1 MHIHF
6 SIKAI
11 ISALVI
17 AVLFLSFV
25 VIVAPS
31 VLTMYIPTAK
41 AQSSSMPST
50 VWSEFPSFEPQ
61 MLTDYPSA
69 GYLTWNTTYG
79 LYTMDK
85 SFYWFSFKDRYGV
98 QQVSQSVF
106 WINTT
111 ATIDIAK
118 IANVQVTVKNN
129 TVFQVKYSARYKGGG
144 LNTDTVI
151 GNFTVTHTFSKEQ
164 KPKISVQF
172 VKDDIAWSQ
181 GGLGDFNI
189 VWVLLPTKAYLKV
202 NETSAVDYTTYTS
215 MVKIKETTA
224 KEDKKCEIGSSA
236 NPLVWTGSWLL
247 TFWDDVEGV
256 SVLYAGVDKVF
267 GSKGITVVFPTNDGQ
282 IDPSVVGTSTNID
295 ATQNPF
301 QRKSFYAN
309 GRFWVFYYDGSNMV
323 YRTSTDGSTWT
334 VGGSSPI
341 RAASSGYY
349 FSVWFDGT
357 YLHYAYASG
366 SIYYRRGTPNSDGSI
381 TWSAA
386 EQAVSTTYNGVG
398 FPMVSVDSNGYVWVG
413 YQDLDTNTFN
423 TYPYVIKS
431 GNNDGTWGTT
441 PTGFPYQL
449 STTSSSTWR
458 VSVVPLTTGKM
469 LAVYACDGITIKA
482 KRWNGSAWGTEVA
495 TTSAIQY
502 GDYHSA
508 VAQGDDVHLVFLKKT
523 TYDIL
528 YVKYTYSSNSFGA
541 ETTLKASATSSSA
554 PVISIDTS
562 TNNLYVFAAG
572 WISNHIYYIKYTA
585 SSGTWG
591 SWTDWIDES
600 SEVLTGNDV
609 LTCFYQAY
617 GNYIGL
623 VHMTKTASPYNV
635 KFAFLV
641 LNTPPTIGE
650 FQAPTTVYAN
660 KYFFL
665 NATINDADGIA
676 QFVNA
681 TIEINGSIILKW
693 DAITNIFS
701 KTDPNNYCAIDSAN
715 SFNSTIS
722 GNSTAYKL
730 SFKIKLYWNY
740 TEGNISVLVTNTKV
754 FDNQGA
760 SGSNSYVN
768 LFYFEDDLIVYSA
781 SVNDNRINPSQ
792 SITFS
797 GKLYYENTTTP
808 PEDVSGITAKVDL
821 GTTNKGSTTTIGSDG
836 SFSMSFSGE
845 GTVGSYSYTVY
856 SVTDE
861 PSVQNQTINVAVD
874 RMKII
879 LKGANDTRVDINAG
893 SRVYFNATW
902 EYDNALFQGDNGT
915 LYING
920 TAGTWDA
927 TNKYWYIDVTHSSVG
942 AWVYQVSSITDNVY
956 GISTLNDV
964 VGEQQVI
971 WERVKVESSGVL
983 SNRINNVTSTVVYF
997 VLKYEYDSALIT
1009 DGTVLINGTSA
1020 TYNSTSQRWELT
1032 VSNTAIAKNVYY
1044 VSSVSGNTY
1053 GITVINHAASYPAI
1067 IFDKDKM
1074 DSFAYSGGTLAN
1086 VTFRLLS
1093 EYYSNTLN
1101 NTNLTLN
1108 VYLNDSLLDSI
1119 SATSNDTG
1127 LVFVSL
1133 THNIC
1138 GNGTLTFNLTDSDG
1152 VVSYL
1157 YSCPVEVY
1165 VESVEVFSI
1174 DPMILYTGDSLTITM
1189 SYKPKANIN
1198 GTYISLSN
1206 VYWKA
1211 LIYTDKYYGYYNFN
1225 LYNGSFANALE
1236 SRVELMPI
1244 ALSEGSYMLNMTFYI
1259 RGSDVFLGCATS
1271 PYFVV
1276 KSRPVTSGGA
1286 PSTVVKLPLTVVVRD
1301 YKGGY
1306 AQGIYVVVIDQYNA
1320 TVWEGTTDNWGT
1332 AMTTLNPGTY
1342 NVTVRYDNETLSDT
1356 VTLSDEPVTK
1366 EFTLPGLAIT
1376 PVTVTL
1382 DSYSILWL
1390 GIGLIGAVGAVIL
1403 ERKEK
1408 TAFAVALGLVTIGA
1422 VLHSLL
1428 VITHQMPPYF
1438 TVPPFDFSSF
1448 TKLPSLSL
1456 PSISLP
1462 QLSLDMQTITLIATG
1477 IIVPTV
1483 AAYAISQR
1491 GGTHKRRV
1499 RVGKFGE
1506 ERRKRVWK

>member
-1 MHIHF
+1 
-6 SIKAI
+6 
-11 ISALVI
+11 
-17 AVLFLSFV
+17 
-25 VIVAPS
+25 
-31 VLTMYIPTAK
+31 
-41 AQSSSMPST
+41 
-50 VWSEFPSFEPQ
+50 
-61 MLTDYPSA
+61 
-69 GYLTWNTTYG
+69 
-79 LYTMDK
+79 
-85 SFYWFSFKDRYGV
+85 
-98 QQVSQSVF
+98 
-106 WINTT
+106 
-111 ATIDIAK
+111 
-118 IANVQVTVKNN
+118 
-129 TVFQVKYSARYKGGG
+129 
-144 LNTDTVI
+144 
-151 GNFTVTHTFSKEQ
+151 
-164 KPKISVQF
+164 
-172 VKDDIAWSQ
+172 
-181 GGLGDFNI
+181 
-189 VWVLLPTKAYLKV
+189 
-202 NETSAVDYTTYTS
+202 
-215 MVKIKETTA
+215 
-224 KEDKKCEIGSSA
+224 
-236 NPLVWTGSWLL
+236 
-247 TFWDDVEGV
+247 
-256 SVLYAGVDKVF
+256 
-267 GSKGITVVFPTNDGQ
+267 
-282 IDPSVVGTSTNID
+282 
-295 ATQNPF
+295 
-301 QRKSFYAN
+301 
-309 GRFWVFYYDGSNMV
+309 
-323 YRTSTDGSTWT
+323 
-334 VGGSSPI
+334 
-341 RAASSGYY
+341 
-349 FSVWFDGT
+349 
-357 YLHYAYASG
+357 
-366 SIYYRRGTPNSDGSI
+366 
-381 TWSAA
+381 
-386 EQAVSTTYNGVG
+386 
-398 FPMVSVDSNGYVWVG
+398 MVSVDSDGYVWVG
-413 YQDLDTNTFN
+413 YQDSDGVN

-431 GNNDGTWGTT
+431 QYNNGTFGSGTIT
-441 PTGFPYQL
+441 QL
-449 STTSSSTWR
+449 STTTNSGWR
-458 VSVVPLTTGKM
+458 VSVVPLIGGKI
-469 LAVYACDGITIKA
+469 LAVYAYDGQTVKA
-482 KRWNGSAWGTEVA
+482 KRWDGSGWGSEVA
-495 TTSAIQY
+495 TTSAILY
-502 GDYHSA
+502 RHYHSA
-508 VAQGDDVHLVFLKKT
+508 VAQGDDVHLVFLNKT
-523 TYDIL
+523 TFDIL
-528 YVKYTYSSNSFGA
+528 YVKYTYSTNSFGS
-541 ETTLKASATSSSA
+541 ETTLQAGATSTST
-554 PVISIDTS
+554 PVISINTA
-562 TNNLYVFAAG
+562 TNDLYVFAATKTTGTPSG
-572 WISNHIYYIKYTA
+572 WTANHIYYIKYTA

-600 SEVLTGNDV
+600 STGTNELLYVADR

-617 GNYIGL
+617 GSKIGL
-623 VHMTKTASPYNV
+623 VYTTKTASPFNV
-635 KFAFLV
+635 KFAYLT
-641 LNTPPTIGE
+641 LNNAPTIGE
-650 FQAPTTVYAN
+650 FQAPATVYAN

-665 NATINDADGIA
+665 NATINDADGVA

-681 TIEINGSIILKW
+681 TVEINGSIILKW
-693 DAITNIFS
+693 DAITNEFS

-821 GTTNKGSTTTIGSDG
+821 GSTNKGSTTTIGSDG
-836 SFSMSFSGE
+836 SFSISFIGE
-845 GTVGSYSYTVY
+845 NVVGSYSYTVY
-856 SVTDE
+856 ATTDQNT
-861 PSVQNQTINVAVD
+861 VQNQTINVIVD
-874 RMKII
+874 KIKVNS
-879 LKGANDTRVDINAG
+879 LTADK
-893 SRVYFNATW
+893 SRRDV
-902 EYDNALFQGDNGT
+902 GT
-915 LYING
+915 I
-920 TAGTWDA
+920 
-927 TNKYWYIDVTHSSVG
+927 VTISV
-942 AWVYQVSSITDNVY
+942 QLI
-956 GISTLNDV
+956 
-964 VGEQQVI
+964 
-971 WERVKVESSGVL
+971 
-983 SNRINNVTSTVVYF
+983 
-997 VLKYEYDSALIT
+997 YEYDGTYIISGTFTLNGLTLSYSGSNGVWTAT
-1009 DGTVLINGTSA
+1009 DSKNTVQA
-1020 TYNSTSQRWELT
+1020 VTYNSISGNDGSYGLNVVNMNSKSVTVIWDRIEVYDYGVSKNRTDVDSNVLFWWKLRYDYDDVVFDNSKGTVSIGGQTATWNSTYQRWEASITLPT
-1032 VSNTAIAKNVYY
+1032 TPQLVSKSLSFAD
-1044 VSSVSGNTY
+1044 NTY
-1053 GITVINHAASYPAI
+1053 GLTVIYGTTSQSVIADKVQFTLTVVNNRVNVGETAQISVTGKYAYDNTTFQGTYSLNDTLTKNSVGKWNFNVSEMTDSLYGLTAFDTNVVSVI
-1067 IFDKDKM
+1067 WDKDKM

-1108 VYLNDSLLDSI
+1108 VYLNGSLLDSI

-1152 VVSYL
+1152 VVSYS

-1165 VESVEVFSI
+1165 VESIEVFSI

-1286 PSTVVKLPLTVVVRD
+1286 PSTVIKLPLTVVVRD

-1356 VTLSDEPVTK
+1356 VTLSNEPVTK

-1477 IIVPTV
+1477 IIVPLV